1 MNTQIKS
8 QKPNSPFFKILLSL
22 IILLSITGGLM
33 AQNHTIKGRLVDKIS
48 NESLMYANCVLYSA
62 KDTINPI
69 KGIASDTNGN
79 FLFTN
84 VGKMDLRLEFSFV
97 GYKKLVLDFK
107 SSELSSN
114 LLDIGTIALEMEGEG
129 LGEIE
134 VVAMKDRIKLDA
146 EKMTLNVDPSTAQS
160 VTNAFELLKKTPGVA
175 IDNEDNLK
183 LNGKTGV
190 LFQFGG
196 RDMKLPWKSLVQIL
210 KATPATLIEKIEI
223 MANPSAKYDAEGVGG
238 IINLIFKQDKNEG
251 LSLSVGT
258 NAYYSNE
265 LSLMGDI
272 NISQVTKKFTNT
284 FSFSASNWKQR
295 MEQMQKRKMGF
306 ENDSIFITSKGD
318 NMFNSQDYTLN
329 IGSDYQINKHNS
341 IGLNLTYSK
350 SKMPLTENITKT
362 MFTTLM
368 NGIRT
373 DSLRYE
379 NNESLSSNMD
389 NYIVNLNYQ
398 RKLDTLGGKLSANF
412 DFIHNLSD
420 NLSASNTSYYNLLI
434 NQNLP
439 YKIESLNNIT
449 ESSYNSY
456 VFRTDYLKSFTK
468 TLKMEIGAKLSFTDV
483 DNNFKAK
490 LNDTNDLGRSNHF
503 IYKENINALYGSL
516 SKTFSEKTSLSLGLR
531 MENANL
537 EGKQQ
542 IGDTSFKQSYT
553 NLFPN
558 LSFSHSPNDK
568 NSFTFSYSMRISRPT
583 YDNLNPFLAKSDD
596 FSYQT
601 GNPKLRPQYTH
612 NFSLQHS
619 FLYMLFSSLTYSYTK
634 DVVSQMPIPLLNSPI
649 IYYMPQNISSSQNL
663 NLSLSATIPIKS
675 WWMSIV
681 YLSGNYSQTTSKEP
695 SLDINNK
702 ALSFVGYTSQN
713 FTLPKKY
720 KAEISGVYVSPGIW
734 GVYKFN
740 GFYGVNLNFSKPFFK
755 EMLVVNL
762 GVQNLFTAKEQGG
775 SMEMG
780 NAMFELT
787 HKASFTMLNVGLR
800 FNFGQNLNIDNKRHR
815 DDFDQR
821 ASGKREAG
829 GVGGG
834 LGM

>member
-1 MNTQIKS
+1 
-8 QKPNSPFFKILLSL
+8 
-22 IILLSITGGLM
+22 M
-33 AQNHTIKGRLVDKIS
+33 AQNHTIKGRLVDKIT
-48 NESLMYANCVLYSA
+48 NESLMYANCALYSA
-62 KDTINPI
+62 KDTITPI

-84 VGKMDLRLEFSFV
+84 VKKMDLRLVFSFV

-107 SSELSSN
+107 SSELESN
-114 LLDIGTIALEMEGEG
+114 QIDIGTIKLELDDLG
-129 LGEIE
+129 LKEVE

-146 EKMTLNVDPSTAQS
+146 DKMTLNVDPTTAQS
-160 VTNAFELLKKTPGVA
+160 VTNAFELLKKTPGIA

-183 LNGKTGV
+183 LNGKSGV

-223 MANPSAKYDAEGVGG
+223 MSNPSAKYDAEGVAG

-258 NAYYSNE
+258 NAHYSNE

-272 NISQVTKKFTNT
+272 NINQVTKKFTNT
-284 FSFSASNWKQR
+284 LSFSASSWKQR
-295 MEQMQKRKMGF
+295 MEQIQKRKIGF
-306 ENDSIFITSKGD
+306 GSDSIFIKSNGE
-318 NMFNSQDYTLN
+318 NLYSSQDYTLN
-329 IGSDYQINKHNS
+329 IGSDYQINKRNS
-341 IGLNLTYSK
+341 IGINLTYSK
-350 SKMPLTENITKT
+350 SKTPNIDNPQNTI
-362 MFTTLM
+362 FSTLR
-368 NGIRT
+368 NNILT
-373 DSLRYE
+373 DSLRYY
-379 NNESLSSNMD
+379 NLSSSSSDMD

-398 RKLDTLGGKLSANF
+398 RKLDTLGGKLSADF

-420 NLSASNTSYYNLLI
+420 NLSGSKTSYYNLLI
-434 NQNLP
+434 NQISP
-439 YKIESLNNIT
+439 YKVETLNNTIKN
-449 ESSYNSY
+449 SYNSY
-456 VFRTDYLKSFTK
+456 VFRTDYLKPFTK
-468 TLKMEIGAKLSFTDV
+468 NLKMELGAKVSFTDV
-483 DNNFKAK
+483 DNNFEAQ
-490 LNDTNDLGRSNHF
+490 LNDSNDFGRSNHF

-516 SKTFSEKTSLSLGLR
+516 SNSFSEKTSLSLGLR

-542 IGDTSFKQSYT
+542 INDTSFKQFYIDI
-553 NLFPN
+553 FPN
-558 LSFSHSPNDK
+558 LSFSHALNDI
-568 NSFTFSYSMRISRPT
+568 NTFTFSYSMRISRPT
-583 YDNLNPFLAKSDD
+583 YDNLNPFLTKTDD

-634 DVVSQMPIPLLNSPI
+634 DVVSQMPIALPNSPI
-649 IYYMPQNISSSQNL
+649 MYYMTQNISSSHNL
-663 NLSLSATIPIKS
+663 NLSLSATIPIRS
-675 WWMSIV
+675 WWMSII
-681 YLSGNYSQTTSKEP
+681 YLNGNYSQTTSKEP

-713 FTLPKKY
+713 FTLPKQY

-740 GFYGVNLNFSKPFFK
+740 GFYGVNLNFSKTFFK
-755 EMLVVNL
+755 EMLTVNL
-762 GVQNLFTAKEQGG
+762 GVQNLFTSREQGG
-775 SMEMG
+775 SMDMK

-787 HKASFTMLNVGLR
+787 HKADFTTINVGLR
-800 FNFGQNLNIDNKRHR
+800 FNFGQNLNLNKNERK
-815 DDFDQR
+815 DAFEQR
-821 ASGKREAG
+821 ASGKREGG